1 MRINTATPAV
11 ASFMQPYSALQN
23 TTNASETITTSVED
37 LFKDAFVSG
46 YREKALSYLEHIDVN
61 YDHGYFLIKAA
72 QRGDTDILKRLL
84 DRGANAGLTKALL
97 AAACDGNKACVEL
110 LIGAGA
116 DPSVLK
122 DTDAYT
128 AYPGMQALVEALK
141 ECSATGKP
149 AEKDTQGPLSDGHLL
164 EHDLPASLGERY
176 VKRQAD
182 FAQIDH
188 LLATRPYVIISG
200 EKGLGKTTLAV
211 EYGHHKRQE
220 TDGATLVVIMA
231 ANTPKHIEETYQQMA
246 AKLGVIVEE
255 MEYEEVIQ
263 AVHREIHNQQK
274 NLLLILDGVE
284 SYQDIIYLNYLPDPI
299 KAVVTTRHRLKE
311 GKLVINLA
319 PFTPVEAEQFI
330 ALSVLGG
337 YLQRQEAQALAQYY
351 SKDTASILP
360 GYVDKAIK
368 ALTNLRAL
376 SQAYANEEGL
386 RLQQALMAKSTFA
399 WPLLQY
405 AAYLDA
411 DFIDLNLFKRLLKVD
426 QEQLDKAVNT
436 LTSALM
442 LTKVAKAGQ
451 TGLSLPQVMQ
461 RIMREV
467 IEYPAYPSCGLAK
480 LTIIAELAQ
489 ILNKLCPTV
498 EEDPTQWRQ
507 AKGWM
512 PHIEAVLSHLSDAL
526 IDPIAASLWAKKGNY
541 ADHVLVQYNK
551 ALIAHQK
558 ALAIWQKLYPDQP
571 HPKVAAS
578 LNNVGTSYHQLGG
591 QENRM
596 KALQLQ
602 ERALRMEQ
610 ALYLDQPHPSIATSL
625 SNLGINYQQLDG
637 LEKNTIKALQLQEQA
652 LVMRQ
657 ALYPD
662 QPHSDVADSLN
673 NLGWTYR
680 QLDGQENRKKALQ
693 LQEQALAMYQALYP
707 DQLHLRVATCL
718 NNVGQ
723 NYQELGGQEN
733 RKKALQL
740 QEQALAM
747 YQAVYP
753 DQPHPDVATCLN
765 NVGKNYQEL
774 GGQENTIK
782 SLQLLEQALV
792 MRQALYP
799 DQPHPNVAVSLN
811 NMGVGYVQ
819 LGGQENAIKGLQLLE
834 RALVMRQAVY
844 LDQPHPDV
852 ANSLNNVGCTYRQL
866 DGQENRK
873 KALQLQEQALA
884 MYQALYPDQPH
895 PNVAQSLKNI
905 GNLLM
910 LLGQVEKGQR
920 YLQQAAEM
928 QDKLNNH

>member
-141 ECSATGKP
+141 ECSATVKP

-200 EKGLGKTTLAV
+200 EEGVGKTTLAV

-220 TDGATLVVIMA
+220 TDGATLVVITA
-231 ANTPKHIEETYQQMA
+231 ANSARHIEETYQQMA

-299 KAVVTTRHRLKE
+299 KAVVTTRYRLKE

-368 ALTNLRAL
+368 SLTNLRAL

-411 DFIDLNLFKRLLKVD
+411 DFIDLNLFKRLLKID
-426 QEQLDKAVNT
+426 QEQLDETVNA

-512 PHIEAVLSHLSDAL
+512 PHIEAVLSQLSDAL
-526 IDPIAASLWAKKGNY
+526 ISPLVASLWAKKGHY
-541 ADHVLVQYNK
+541 ADHVLAQYNK

-571 HPKVAAS
+571 HPKVGAS
-578 LNNVGTSYHQLGG
+578 LNNVGASYKQLGG
-591 QENRM
+591 
-596 KALQLQ
+596 
-602 ERALRMEQ
+602 
-610 ALYLDQPHPSIATSL
+610 
-625 SNLGINYQQLDG
+625 
-637 LEKNTIKALQLQEQA
+637 LENTIKGLQLSEQA

-662 QPHSDVADSLN
+662 QPHLNVANSLNNVGAGYVQLGRQENKIKGLQLLEQALVMRQALYLDQPHPDVADSLN
-673 NLGWTYR
+673 NIGCTYR
-680 QLDGQENRKKALQ
+680 QLDGQEHRKKAFQ
-693 LQEQALAMYQALYP
+693 LQEQALMMFQALYP
-707 DQLHLRVATCL
+707 DQ
-718 NNVGQ
+718 
-723 NYQELGGQEN
+723 
-733 RKKALQL
+733 
-740 QEQALAM
+740 
-747 YQAVYP
+747 
-753 DQPHPDVATCLN
+753 PHPTVATCLN

-774 GGQENTIK
+774 GGLENTIK
-782 SLQLLEQALV
+782 GLQLSEQALVMRQALYPDQPHPDVASSLNNVGVGYEQLGGQENAIKGLQLQEQALV

-834 RALVMRQAVY
+834 QALVMRQAVY